1 MKQFLTN
8 QQLAKVPPGS
18 KLWQALVERT
28 DEGGWF
34 ETRHAVFAPPVP
46 QQGPRGLGDTIARV
60 TAILRLDRL
69 AHATARLLGR
79 ESCECERRREWLN
92 RKVPYGTGTPPR
104 DDPQMVALRPPAVP
118 VQSASEAA
126 TAVQASVKET

>member
-8 QQLAKVPPGS
+8 QQLAKVPPSS

-28 DEGGWF
+28 ADGAWF
-34 ETRHAVFAPPVP
+34 ETTHPVFAPAER

-69 AHATARLLGR
+69 AHAAARLLGR
-79 ESCECERRREWLN
+79 ESCGCERRREWLN
-92 RKVPYGTGTPPR
+92 RMVPYHSAHVDR
-104 DDPQMVALRPPAVP
+104 DE
-118 VQSASEAA
+118 SASPR
-126 TAVQASVKET
+126 